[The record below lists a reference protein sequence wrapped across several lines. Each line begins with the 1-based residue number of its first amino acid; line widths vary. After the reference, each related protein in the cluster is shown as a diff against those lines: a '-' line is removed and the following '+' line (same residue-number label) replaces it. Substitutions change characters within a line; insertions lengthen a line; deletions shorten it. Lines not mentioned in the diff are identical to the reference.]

1 MPSDPTTSLLALNDR
16 GQLEYIHN
24 AGMRFW
30 NSYTGNSVIGAGG
43 EDRWWSVEELGEGAS
58 VVRSKSDGREKE
70 VWVLQEACAKKKNTY
85 LRLGGKFVLATK

>member
-70 VWVLQEACAKKKNTY
+70 VWVLRMGDDRELMLSCLFAP
-85 LRLGGKFVLATK
+85 